1 MFLRHERSQSCTRF
15 FFLPPHLLLLFIFF
29 PSTWNYSA
37 LRRRTNVLSMHT
49 HASFYTRNN
58 GKKKKKKKAESY
70 FLSLRTRTA
79 NDSEPEANSSC
90 ESTPQFFLFHSFSL
104 TLFLFVSLFL
114 SPSLFLLNSKNK
126 RGNFATIC
134 KANGKIIFF
143 FSPFFSLSP
152 FSSLKRS
159 IL

>member
-1 MFLRHERSQSCTRF
+1 MFLRHERNQSCTR

-37 LRRRTNVLSMHT
+37 LRRRTNVLSMYT
-49 HASFYTRNN
+49 YAPFYTRNN
-58 GKKKKKKKAESY
+58 GKKKAES

-114 SPSLFLLNSKNK
+114 SLSLALLNSKNK

-143 FSPFFSLSP
+143 FFSFSP

>member
-1 MFLRHERSQSCTRF
+1 MNEVRAVLDF
-15 FFLPPHLLLLFIFF
+15 FFFRLICFFSSYSFPPREITVLWDDERTYYLCIHTRHFIRGI
-29 PSTWNYSA
+29 TE
-37 LRRRTNVLSMHT
+37 
-49 HASFYTRNN
+49 
-58 GKKKKKKKAESY
+58 KKKKKAESY

-143 FSPFFSLSP
+143 FFSPFFSLSP